1 MTLHG
6 IKGQRMC
13 QAVHQAMQTALVSRH
28 SDLHCSQSLAAAG
41 RALWHA
47 MQASKGPGALFP
59 GTEHKRHSSHHCSQ
73 YRRSSAC
80 FPNQLAAFLRFS

>member
-6 IKGQRMC
+6 IKGQPMC
-13 QAVHQAMQTALVSRH
+13 QAVHQAMQIAHVSQH
-28 SDLHCSQSLAAAG
+28 SDPPCSQSLAAAG
-41 RALWHA
+41 KLYGLRCR
-47 MQASKGPGALFP
+47 QGPGVLLP
-59 GTEHKRHSSHHCSQ
+59 GAGHKRHSSHHCSQ